1 MWKPHFGICI
11 CHNQHRMLVVKA
23 GFCAEGNHKHKQAK
37 KKASGKKTGGYVY
50 KKEAT
55 GELALF
61 KTLLEVRGNK
71 SQISGESLIGFDI
84 RWFSHILSKGA
95 YPSFRLFDRNIVL
108 KTAREHE
115 LWETQKHK
123 LKELPEWEW
132 VFEREQELKEL
143 YYKK

>member
-1 MWKPHFGICI
+1 
-11 CHNQHRMLVVKA
+11 MLVVKA
-23 GFCAEGNHKHKQAK
+23 GFCAEGNHEQKQAK
-37 KKASGKKTGGYVY
+37 KKSSGKKVSKSFASYAY
-50 KKEAT
+50 KEPT

-71 SQISGESLIGFDI
+71 SQVSGETLVGFDI

-115 LWETQKHK
+115 LWETQRHK
-123 LKELPEWEW
+123 LKELPEWKW